1 MLYVY
6 YIDIIS
12 GLPKFPNRSSTD
24 IPMGFNMWKKH
35 MLRSF
40 PILPRLFH
48 DDCIGFIRTLF
59 LEQQISGVIAGQ
71 QPAREYFGD
80 QCYCHH
86 NCDGRLVSVEP
97 STLTFR
103 VLKNVTGQHTD

>member
-1 MLYVY
+1 M
-6 YIDIIS
+6 
-12 GLPKFPNRSSTD
+12 R
-24 IPMGFNMWKKH
+24 
-35 MLRSF
+35 RSF
-40 PILPRLFH
+40 PIFPRLFH

-59 LEQQISGVIAGQ
+59 LEQLISGVIAGQ

-97 STLTFR
+97 LTLTLR
-103 VLKNVTGQHTD
+103 VKECYWSAHRLTSSVQSLWV